1 MSNMFSV
8 LVNIS
13 IINIIGLVLLTAVIV
28 NSAVCCTHK
37 NREAER
43 QIA

>member
-28 NSAVCCTHK
+28 NSAVCGEHK